1 MHAPPLINVKELTFQ
16 NPIVYFFADPSQK
29 VSRPPF
35 SNAVTLL
42 PFDDFCRVP
51 NVKAVMKIPWMFCS
65 ASYGLNKSMIPFYFW
80 MNLPQKGAILT
91 GLIIFSSCKKQK
103 RVPVFWYESPSDDRP
118 LKNRGVHNVIK
129 KVKRRFQPFKINVWH
144 AGRRCA
150 VFTSA
155 LQHF

>member
-51 NVKAVMKIPWMFCS
+51 NVKAVMKIP
-65 ASYGLNKSMIPFYFW
+65 
-80 MNLPQKGAILT
+80 
-91 GLIIFSSCKKQK
+91 
-103 RVPVFWYESPSDDRP
+103 
-118 LKNRGVHNVIK
+118 
-129 KVKRRFQPFKINVWH
+129 
-144 AGRRCA
+144 
-150 VFTSA
+150 
-155 LQHF
+155 